1 MKPGELEM
9 SAHTIL
15 GVVLAAVVAAAP
27 LPTGDFAMRPA
38 ENGVEF
44 FVQDNRGGFTG
55 RTSEIT
61 GSVTVR
67 ERVEGYAAD
76 VVARIDART
85 IRTGSGLRDGQM
97 RSAQFFHSDEF
108 PFITFRG
115 TATAE
120 APEGV
125 RFKGLLRGRLT
136 IKEVT
141 RPVAVPLEITVE
153 EGAYLARGEVVLRM
167 TEFGI
172 PIPRFLIFVA
182 EDPVTVKLQ
191 IRLTRTPRT

>member
-1 MKPGELEM
+1 M
-9 SAHTIL
+9 SIQTSIL
-15 GVVLAAVVAAAP
+15 AISAAVTLAAAS
-27 LPTGDFAMRPA
+27 LPTGEFAIRHPDNM
-38 ENGVEF
+38 VEF
-44 FVQDNRGGFTG
+44 FVKDNRGGFTG
-55 RTSEIT
+55 QTREVT

-67 ERVEGYAAD
+67 ERVDGYAAD
-76 VVARIDART
+76 VEARIDART

-97 RSAQFFHSDEF
+97 RGPQFLDTGEF

-115 TATAE
+115 TATAGDSDG
-120 APEGV
+120 P

-141 RPVAVPLEITVE
+141 RALEVPLEITAE
-153 EGAYLARGEVVLRM
+153 DGAYAARGEVVVRM
-167 TEFGI
+167 TDFGI

-191 IRLTRTPRT
+191 IRLLPRR